1 MTEPK
6 VPDEASTLDEPT
18 TADRLKAIE
27 ERLVAGD
34 TRMND
39 FENKLSENTAATL
52 ATNAITADI
61 KDILTAAKV
70 GLKVIGAIGTI
81 AKWIGLIATAVVAIY
96 GAIYAVKSGGVP
108 PPPN

>member
-1 MTEPK
+1 MTEPARHD
-6 VPDEASTLDEPT
+6 DERAADDPSNY
-18 TADRLKAIE
+18 DRLKAIE
-27 ERLVAGD
+27 DRLVAGD
-34 TRMND
+34 NRMND
-39 FENKLSENTAATL
+39 FETKLSENTAATL
-52 ATNAITADI
+52 STNAITADI